1 MLHVVNIS
9 LALVAVPVGSGPV
22 PETET
27 VSQLASLPARVV
39 VSPYTVHFDTAWI
52 IDCSSTIIT
61 TCIGRD
67 LP

>member
-1 MLHVVNIS
+1 MLHFPNS
-9 LALVAVPVGSGPV
+9 RGCACCSGPGS
-22 PETET
+22 ETET

>member
-39 VSPYTVHFDTAWI
+39 VNTVHFDTA
-52 IDCSSTIIT
+52 
-61 TCIGRD
+61 
-67 LP
+67 